1 MVIVAEDGDLR
12 YSILGKQE
20 TGEVKWVETRKRNR
34 VTTTGLEEIE
44 VNTTV
49 SEAGMANTTVSEIE
63 FKRKHSFNYNFFIIS
78 NNRSS

>member
-1 MVIVAEDGDLR
+1 MDASVQQDKIFAVVIVAEDSELR

-20 TGEVKWVETRKRNR
+20 SREVKWVETRKGKR

-49 SEAGMANTTVSEIE
+49 SEAGMANTTVSEIGY
-63 FKRKHSFNYNFFIIS
+63 KRKQF
-78 NNRSS
+78 